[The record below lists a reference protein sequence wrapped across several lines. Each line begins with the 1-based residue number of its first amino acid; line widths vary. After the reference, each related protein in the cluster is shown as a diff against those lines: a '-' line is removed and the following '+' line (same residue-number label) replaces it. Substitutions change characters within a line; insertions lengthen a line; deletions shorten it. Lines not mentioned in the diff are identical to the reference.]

1 MFGNKKSKAK
11 HYKEEAHGAHKP
23 LPNNSL
29 SRQFLL
35 ELYFFFYCIHHNKF
49 TFKTLVDRSQ
59 I

>member
-11 HYKEEAHGAHKP
+11 RCKEEAHWAHKP

-29 SRQFLL
+29 SGQFLL
-35 ELYFFFYCIHHNKF
+35 ELYLFIFCIHHNKF
-49 TFKTLVDRSQ
+49 TFKSLVDRSQ